1 MFFLISNV
9 LKIFYYRIFDSLF
22 LFAFFFNLID
32 LSAQYTYPIYGG
44 VMRSVGYA
52 DSNSSNIISIFSVS
66 SQKIRLTNYSDYDT
80 SISITANKV
89 LDAFIPKKY
98 FCLGV
103 SSNTVVA
110 NRTIFIEAG
119 KPLTVSLL
127 DIFQPSGSSKQITGK
142 AGSYQSIEKSNCG
155 TAYLLYHPKSCHYSY
170 TPSSTT
176 KKYRDFAY
184 CFTVVAFD
192 DQTEVQFDLNF
203 DTELGRKFTKK
214 LNRGETFQISIKY
227 PRTPFANDETDF
239 KLHVVNGGK
248 ITSKDCR
255 KKLAVY
261 SNNFGLGFT
270 KSQTWLQIDQGL
282 YPFNGFEIE
291 QLQPIQSWGYE
302 FIVASEGK
310 SYMGNTYHLFSGKGN
325 TIWINGKMTVI
336 GSDTVIADTVFYKPL
351 LIQSLKPIAITQ
363 YVSGTKNLSAFG
375 APDDQVYANV
385 LDFASIPPTNVL
397 TKEMAIPIP
406 TSVGTSQMN
415 RVVIFS
421 PGNNKIEVN
430 GKASQAKGK
439 N

>member
-142 AGSYQSIEKSNCG
+142 AGSYQSI
-155 TAYLLYHPKSCHYSY
+155 
-170 TPSSTT
+170 
-176 KKYRDFAY
+176 
-184 CFTVVAFD
+184 
-192 DQTEVQFDLNF
+192 
-203 DTELGRKFTKK
+203 
-214 LNRGETFQISIKY
+214 
-227 PRTPFANDETDF
+227 
-239 KLHVVNGGK
+239 
-248 ITSKDCR
+248 
-255 KKLAVY
+255 
-261 SNNFGLGFT
+261 
-270 KSQTWLQIDQGL
+270 
-282 YPFNGFEIE
+282 
-291 QLQPIQSWGYE
+291 
-302 FIVASEGK
+302 
-310 SYMGNTYHLFSGKGN
+310 
-325 TIWINGKMTVI
+325 
-336 GSDTVIADTVFYKPL
+336 
-351 LIQSLKPIAITQ
+351 
-363 YVSGTKNLSAFG
+363 
-375 APDDQVYANV
+375 
-385 LDFASIPPTNVL
+385 
-397 TKEMAIPIP
+397 
-406 TSVGTSQMN
+406 
-415 RVVIFS
+415 
-421 PGNNKIEVN
+421 
-430 GKASQAKGK
+430 
-439 N
+439 